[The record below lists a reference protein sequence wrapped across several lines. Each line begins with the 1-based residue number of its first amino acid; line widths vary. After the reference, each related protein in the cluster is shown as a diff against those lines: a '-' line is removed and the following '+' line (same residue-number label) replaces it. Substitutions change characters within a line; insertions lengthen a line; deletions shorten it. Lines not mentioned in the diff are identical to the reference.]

1 MTLWSVTKS
10 LITDTMA
17 RFIGAKVQSFPLKHR
32 ESQEIVYICTMK
44 TNFNLKAYNSFGFD
58 AVAKQFAEINTI
70 SDLQTLIKSGT
81 LQSQNILILS
91 GGNNILFQN
100 EVFDG
105 IVVYINTKGIEILR
119 ENENN
124 VVVRAQA
131 GEDWPDFV
139 RFCVGKGWHG
149 VENLAHIPG
158 KVGAAPVQN
167 IGAYGMELEDSFLQC
182 ETIELSTG
190 ESKVFTKEDCH
201 FGYRESIFKGE
212 LKGQFV
218 ITSVDFL
225 LHKQAE
231 LMLEYGNIKSYLT
244 DNGIERPTLQQLHD
258 AICAIRD
265 AKLPNV
271 KQIGSAGSFF
281 KNPVIERAK
290 FEALLTEY
298 PTMPHYD
305 EPNGMVKV
313 PAGWLIEH
321 SGPST
326 GSGTARTVSWKG
338 WRDEHVGVYDKQ
350 ALVLVHYGGGK
361 GENIVELAHKIQDSV
376 EEKFGIRISPE
387 VNFV

>member
-1 MTLWSVTKS
+1 
-10 LITDTMA
+10 
-17 RFIGAKVQSFPLKHR
+17 
-32 ESQEIVYICTMK
+32 MK
-44 TNFNLKAYNSFGFD
+44 TNINLQPYNSFGFD
-58 AVAKQFAEINTI
+58 AVAKQFAEINAV
-70 SDLQTLIKSGT
+70 SDLQTLIKSGALPRQKT
-81 LQSQNILILS
+81 LILS

-105 IVVYINTKGIEILR
+105 LVIYINTKGIEIIK
-119 ENENN
+119 EGGNE

-167 IGAYGMELEDSFLQC
+167 IGAYGMELKDSFAQC
-182 ETIELSTG
+182 EAMDLVTG
-190 ESKVFTKEDCH
+190 ETKVFTKEECR
-201 FGYRESIFKGE
+201 FGYRESVFKGE
-212 LKGQFV
+212 LKGRYV

-225 LHKQAE
+225 LKKDAP
-231 LMLEYGNIKSYLT
+231 LNLEYGNIKAYLEE
-244 DNGIERPTLQQLHD
+244 NGIPRPTLQQLHD
-258 AICAIRD
+258 VICTIRD
-265 AKLPNV
+265 AKLPDV

-281 KNPVIERAK
+281 KNPVIERAQ
-290 FEALLTEY
+290 FETLLKEY

-305 EPNGMVKV
+305 EPNGKVKV
-313 PAGWLIEH
+313 PAGWLIEQA
-321 SGPST
+321 G
-326 GSGTARTVSWKG
+326 WKG

-361 GENIVELAHKIQDSV
+361 GQDIVQLAHRIQESV

>member
-1 MTLWSVTKS
+1 
-10 LITDTMA
+10 
-17 RFIGAKVQSFPLKHR
+17 
-32 ESQEIVYICTMK
+32 MK
-44 TNFNLKAYNSFGFD
+44 TNINLQPYNSFGFD
-58 AVAKQFAEINTI
+58 AVAKQFVEINAV
-70 SDLQTLIKSGT
+70 SDLQTLIKSGALPRQKT
-81 LQSQNILILS
+81 LILS

-105 IVVYINTKGIEILR
+105 LVIYINTKGIEIIK
-119 ENENN
+119 EGGNE

-167 IGAYGMELEDSFLQC
+167 IGAYGMELKDSFAQC
-182 ETIELSTG
+182 EAMDLVTG
-190 ESKVFTKEDCH
+190 ETKVFTKEECR
-201 FGYRESIFKGE
+201 FGYRESVFKGE
-212 LKGQFV
+212 LKGRYV

-225 LHKQAE
+225 LKKDAP
-231 LMLEYGNIKSYLT
+231 LNLEYGNIKAYLEE
-244 DNGIERPTLQQLHD
+244 NGIPRPTLQQLHD
-258 AICAIRD
+258 VICTIRD
-265 AKLPNV
+265 AKLPDV

-281 KNPVIERAK
+281 KNPVIERAQ
-290 FEALLTEY
+290 FETLLKEY

-305 EPNGMVKV
+305 EPNGKVKV
-313 PAGWLIEH
+313 PAGWLIEQA
-321 SGPST
+321 G
-326 GSGTARTVSWKG
+326 WKG

-361 GENIVELAHKIQDSV
+361 GQDIVQLAHRIQESV

>member
-1 MTLWSVTKS
+1 
-10 LITDTMA
+10 
-17 RFIGAKVQSFPLKHR
+17 
-32 ESQEIVYICTMK
+32 MK
-44 TNFNLKAYNSFGFD
+44 TNVSLKPYNSFGFD
-58 AVAKQFAEINTI
+58 AVAKQFAEINAI
-70 SDLQTLIKSGT
+70 NDLQALIKSGAFQ
-81 LQSQNILILS
+81 LQKTLILS

-105 IVVYINTKGIEILR
+105 LVVYINTKGIEILR
-119 ENENN
+119 ENENEI
-124 VVVRAQA
+124 VVRAQA

-167 IGAYGMELEDSFLQC
+167 IGAYGMELKDSFVQC
-182 ETIELSTG
+182 EAMDLATG
-190 ESKVFTKEDCH
+190 ETKVFTKEECR
-201 FGYRESIFKGE
+201 FGYRESIFKSE
-212 LKGQFV
+212 LKGRYV

-225 LHKQAE
+225 LQKQAE
-231 LMLEYGNIKSYLT
+231 LKLEYGNIKAYLEQS
-244 DNGIERPTLQQLHD
+244 GIEHPTLQQLHD
-258 AICAIRD
+258 AICAIRV
-265 AKLPNV
+265 AKLPDV

-281 KNPVIERAK
+281 KNPVIEREQ
-290 FEALLTEY
+290 FEALLKDY

-326 GSGTARTVSWKG
+326 GSGTAGATSWKG
-338 WRDEHVGVYDKQ
+338 WREERMGVYDKQ

-361 GENIVELAHKIQDSV
+361 GQEIVELAHKIQDSV
-376 EEKFGIRISPE
+376 EKKFGIRISPE